1 MFESKLLKTATIL
14 SISAALLA
22 IIVTC
27 CGLLIPGF
35 YAFLAE
41 TPNLLAGSLAQD
53 ASVLAVSL
61 IMLAGIWYGR
71 RNEARGVMLWGAGLA
86 FLVYSYLI
94 YCFDPVYTT
103 VFPLYIA
110 ILSLTIFGLISLL
123 SGLDVAAFRRQVDDK
138 MPVRG
143 VAVVLG
149 SLVLLAPLWL
159 AQIVAG
165 IRAQSPS
172 PFNPIFVIDLT
183 MVIPA
188 SMLTAVLI
196 WQRRDWG
203 YVLAGILLAK
213 FGLMGWYLLLST
225 LWATTLGIPFVP
237 VELGI
242 WAFLG
247 LVGGG
252 SFLIY
257 LRHVHAPGTEP
268 QAAGMAA
275 N

>member
-1 MFESKLLKTATIL
+1 
-14 SISAALLA
+14 
-22 IIVTC
+22 
-27 CGLLIPGF
+27 
-35 YAFLAE
+35 
-41 TPNLLAGSLAQD
+41 
-53 ASVLAVSL
+53 
-61 IMLAGIWYGR
+61 
-71 RNEARGVMLWGAGLA
+71 
-86 FLVYSYLI
+86 
-94 YCFDPVYTT
+94 
-103 VFPLYIA
+103 
-110 ILSLTIFGLISLL
+110 
-123 SGLDVAAFRRQVDDK
+123 
-138 MPVRG
+138 
-143 VAVVLG
+143 
-149 SLVLLAPLWL
+149 
-159 AQIVAG
+159 
-165 IRAQSPS
+165 
-172 PFNPIFVIDLT
+172 

-242 WAFLG
+242 WAFLA

-257 LRHVHAPGTEP
+257 LRHVHAPGTES